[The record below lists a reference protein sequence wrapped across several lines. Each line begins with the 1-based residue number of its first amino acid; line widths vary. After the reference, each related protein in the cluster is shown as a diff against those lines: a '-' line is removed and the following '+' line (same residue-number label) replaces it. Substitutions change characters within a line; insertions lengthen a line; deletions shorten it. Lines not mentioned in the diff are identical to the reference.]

1 VRVRQ
6 AAVSGHLLANA
17 LDLPALQGCHGTD
30 GDVYVAI
37 LGGREPHVHELSRP
51 AIQGRLDLSAESAV
65 GNRRTDCG
73 TVAP

>member
-1 VRVRQ
+1 MDIGTARALSCVKSRLARRRVLAVRVRQ

-37 LGGREPHVHELSRP
+37 LGGREPHVHELSR
-51 AIQGRLDLSAESAV
+51 
-65 GNRRTDCG
+65 
-73 TVAP
+73 